1 MTIQL
6 CAQIQR
12 WHEQLAPAMD
22 ILRRLAGNT
31 EDQFLQLGEKLQDF
45 AIRSGSISA
54 TARDLVELVA
64 GTESSKLTDQ
74 LRQLFTDMGEY
85 LGQVNHQG
93 SVSCQT
99 LEQIVVQ
106 LENVVRPLEG
116 FQKMDKALRMLSIS
130 TKIESARLGELGAGF
145 TTLAM
150 DVEKLSHAVNEKSAS
165 IMSQRQSLSQ
175 LISSNLEMVRSTEAH
190 QYADARHIL
199 TAVGN
204 NLETLSSMNG
214 ACSETGNQVG
224 LISEQIATD
233 IATVV
238 SSMQFHDITR
248 QQIEHVIEA
257 LEKLQLQVFSA
268 SETTDDT
275 CPALIAETGD
285 VCELQTAQMRHAA
298 DQMAKATAAILDSLR
313 DIGIKQARI
322 SQDLQ
327 QALMGNSNS
336 ADNSLLDTMEHEM
349 RQVTKIL
356 QRCGLADREL
366 AEAMH
371 QVTGTMSEIGGFV
384 TDIEAVG
391 SEIDLIALNA
401 QIKAAH
407 TGTQGAALGVLAEAI
422 KRLSLDAV
430 TQTEAV
436 SDTLQAINAITTG
449 IAGQHTFTVDEGKQ
463 HPVDDMEQEAQR
475 IITAL
480 SVINRSLLQQLAN
493 LANSAESLA
502 DDINCITATVHVH
515 DDIQQQTE
523 QAVQTLEQ
531 IYNEAR
537 SQVPAS
543 NEFRDNLRHME
554 QRYTMESERIIH
566 EMLAARHG
574 VTLSLQKQQENSGS
588 GSEFGDNVDL
598 F

>member
-64 GTESSKLTDQ
+64 GAESSKLTDQ

-93 SVSCQT
+93 TESCQT

-175 LISSNLEMVRSTEAH
+175 LISNNLEMVRSTEAH
-190 QYADARHIL
+190 QYADARQIL

-214 ACSETGNQVG
+214 TCSETGNQVG

-268 SETTDDT
+268 SETTDDA

-313 DIGIKQARI
+313 DIGTKQARI

-327 QALMGNSNS
+327 QALMGNSSS

-449 IAGQHTFTVDEGKQ
+449 IAGQHTFTADEVKQ

-480 SVINRSLLQQLAN
+480 SVINRSLLQQLAS

-515 DDIQQQTE
+515 EDIQQQTE

-537 SQVPAS
+537 AQVPAS

-574 VTLSLQKQQENSGS
+574 VTLSLQKQQESSGS